1 MSFADAADVDTPGLE
16 SPDFVVRPARPN
28 EYDEVG
34 RICAAGYHA
43 DDLLRLGDGTI
54 DRYYEARL
62 LDAARRAQ
70 ESEVLVAVRDGGRI
84 AGTVTWCPPGSPWR
98 DLARRPEQA
107 EFRMLSVAAD
117 ERGHGVGQALVQAC
131 LDRARAAGMTEV
143 LLASL
148 PSMSGA
154 QRLYRRFG
162 FERAPELDF
171 EPTPQVWLWGF
182 RLNLT
187 VPATTQ

>member
-1 MSFADAADVDTPGLE
+1 MSAADNRAVDA
-16 SPDFVVRPARPN
+16 PDFVVRLARPD
-28 EYDEVG
+28 EYDEAG

-43 DDLLRLGDGTI
+43 DNFLTFADGSI
-54 DRYYEARL
+54 DRHYEALL
-62 LDAARRAQ
+62 LDAARRAR
-70 ESEVLVAVRDGGRI
+70 ESELLVAVHGDGRI

-107 EFRMLSVAAD
+107 EFRMLSVAAG
-117 ERGHGVGQALVQAC
+117 ERGRGVGHALVQAC

-148 PSMSGA
+148 PVMTGA
-154 QRLYRRFG
+154 QRMYRRFG
-162 FERAPELDF
+162 FERAPDLDF

-182 RLNLT
+182 RLNLA
-187 VPATTQ
+187 VPAPAR